1 MKIHV
6 AHVKKKRKR
15 KEDLTILM
23 DSMSQQHSAAAKK
36 VTLD

>member
-1 MKIHV
+1 MKIHL
-6 AHVKKKRKR
+6 AHVKKEKR